1 MSTQETGPPEST
13 NTRHNDAGL
22 SFLDD
27 HVLGDISPRVSV
39 SVVIPAYQCA
49 QYIAG
54 AVESVLIQSYS
65 DREVIVVNDGSPDS
79 ALLETALRPYRD
91 KIRYIKQPTG
101 GPASARNRGILEARG
116 EHIAFLDADD
126 YWCSDHLAKQMA
138 LLQQDPDLD
147 LVYCD
152 CILVKDEKPLTR
164 AFNEQPQ
171 VGRVTFDSLL
181 VEDCAIGTSTTV
193 VSRNAIMRAGAF
205 DPSFIRCEDFD
216 MWLRMAFAGARMAY
230 HSDAQVF
237 HRISDT
243 SLSADRWS
251 MKQDRIR
258 VYRKIASTLP
268 VSEGQ
273 RHVLE
278 ELVAKTEADSD
289 VDLLKHF
296 LRLGEYSKA
305 LDAAQRANAR
315 KGSWK
320 VRIAYLGL
328 YLAPRLF
335 RQLHRARA
343 WLFRHDNHP
352 ATDRIRKSGSSETSD
367 DSSCLAGQP
376 GGDGRPR
383 TTV

>member
-1 MSTQETGPPEST
+1 M
-13 NTRHNDAGL
+13 
-22 SFLDD
+22 
-27 HVLGDISPRVSV
+27 
-39 SVVIPAYQCA
+39 VIPAYQCA

-65 DREVIVVNDGSPDS
+65 DREVIVVNDGSPDTP
-79 ALLETALRPYRD
+79 LLETALRPYRD
-91 KIRYIKQPTG
+91 KIRYINQPTG
-101 GPASARNRGILEARG
+101 GPASARNKGILEAHG

-126 YWCSDHLAKQMA
+126 YWCSDHLTKQMA

-164 AFNEQPQ
+164 AFNKQPQ

-193 VSRNAIMRAGAF
+193 VSRKAIMRAGAF

-278 ELVAKTEADSD
+278 GLVAKTEADSD

-315 KGSWK
+315 KSSWK

-328 YLAPRLF
+328 YLSPRLF

-352 ATDRIRKSGSSETSD
+352 ATDRIGKSGFFRN
-367 DSSCLAGQP
+367 L
-376 GGDGRPR
+376 R
-383 TTV
+383 